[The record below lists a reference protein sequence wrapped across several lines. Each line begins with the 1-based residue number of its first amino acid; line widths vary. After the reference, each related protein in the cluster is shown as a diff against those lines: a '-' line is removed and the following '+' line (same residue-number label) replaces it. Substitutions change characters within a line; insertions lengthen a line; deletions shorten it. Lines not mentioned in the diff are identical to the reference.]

1 MIPRLWIT
9 QVGAVLRLE
18 IRKSFLSRRGW
29 WIYLLAALPF
39 LIFGGHAIQS
49 QLDGQRAVRWKT
61 EGTTPEK
68 LRTIEVGMKVEDLR
82 KLLPNPAEY
91 HRFDN
96 RWGEHETFVYSDGEH
111 IVNVR
116 SLDGEIERVI
126 RRGSSCDPVEDSKIF
141 AGVFQFLY
149 LRLFIF
155 FGCLFVF
162 MNLFRGEMLDKTL
175 HFYFLAPLR
184 REVLVAGKFL
194 AGLTATAAVFCL
206 STIGQL
212 VFLYVHWHADQRSL
226 YPSMLSDAASY
237 CGVTVLACL
246 GYGSVFLAAGM
257 LVRNPLI
264 PGAVILLWE
273 SINGILPST
282 LRHISVIYY
291 LKSLCPVEVP
301 MSQNTPPPPALLA
314 SNVDPAGP
322 VVAIGGLLL
331 VASAVLAHS
340 MMRARRMEIN
350 YGTD

>member
-1 MIPRLWIT
+1 MNPLWMKQI
-9 QVGAVLRLE
+9 GAVLRLE

-29 WIYLLAALPF
+29 WIYLLAAIPF
-39 LIFGGHAIQS
+39 LIFFGHAVQS
-49 QLDGQRAVRWKT
+49 KFDGQRAVRLKT
-61 EGTTPEK
+61 EGTTAEK
-68 LRTIEVGMKVEDLR
+68 LRKIETGMKVDDLR
-82 KLLPNPAEY
+82 KMLPDPAEQQQWE
-91 HRFDN
+91 N
-96 RWGEHETFVYSDGEH
+96 RRGVHDFLVYSDGER
-111 IVNVR
+111 IVVVR
-116 SLDGEIERVI
+116 ATDGEVESVS
-126 RRGSSCDPVEDSKIF
+126 RRGASCDPNEDSKIF

-194 AGLTATAAVFCL
+194 AALTVTAVVFCA

-212 VFLYVHWHADQRSL
+212 VFLYMHWQPDQRAL
-226 YPSMLSDAASY
+226 YTSMLSDSAAY
-237 CGVTVLACL
+237 IGVTALACL
-246 GYGSVFLAAGM
+246 GYGAVFLAAGM

-282 LRHISVIYY
+282 LRHISIIYY
-291 LKSLCPVEVP
+291 LKSLCPVDVP
-301 MSQNTPPPPALLA
+301 MSQNTPPPLALLA

-331 VASAVLAHS
+331 VACAVLAHS
-340 MMRARRMEIN
+340 MFRVRKMEIN

>member
-1 MIPRLWIT
+1 MNSLWMK

-18 IRKSFLSRRGW
+18 IGKSFLSRRGW

-39 LIFGGHAIQS
+39 LIFAGHAVQVKF
-49 QLDGQRAVRWKT
+49 DAQRAISMKT
-61 EGTTPEK
+61 AGTTGEK
-68 LRTIEVGMKVEDLR
+68 LRKIENGMKVADLR
-82 KLLPNPAEY
+82 ELLPNPSRHEKW
-91 HRFDN
+91 DN
-96 RWGEHETFVYSDGEH
+96 RRGEMEFFVYSDGEH

-116 SLDGEIERVI
+116 TLDGEVERVT
-126 RRGSSCDPVEDSKIF
+126 RRGGDDPIEDSKIF

-175 HFYFLAPLR
+175 HFYFLAPMR

-194 AGLTATAAVFCL
+194 AGLVATAAIFCL
-206 STIGQL
+206 STFGQL
-212 VFLYVHWHADQRSL
+212 AFLYMHWLPEQRDQYPAL
-226 YPSMLSDAASY
+226 YTDTAAY
-237 CGVTVLACL
+237 LGVTALACL
-246 GYGSVFLAAGM
+246 GYGAVFLMAGM

-282 LRHISVIYY
+282 LRHISIIYY
-291 LKSLCPVEVP
+291 LKSMCPVDVP
-301 MSQNTPPPPALLA
+301 MGQNTPPPLALLA

-322 VVAIGGLLL
+322 VVAIGGLVL
-331 VASAVLAHS
+331 VAVLVLGYS
-340 MMRARRMEIN
+340 MVQVRRMEIN
-350 YGTD
+350 YGSD

>member
-1 MIPRLWIT
+1 MNPLWVK

-39 LIFGGHAIQS
+39 LIFFGHAVQS
-49 QLDGQRAVRWKT
+49 KFDGQRAVRWKT
-61 EGTTPEK
+61 VGTTAEK
-68 LRTIEVGMKVEDLR
+68 LRKVHTGMKVSELR
-82 KLLPNPAEY
+82 ELLPNPSQY
-91 HRFDN
+91 NQWDTR
-96 RWGEHETFVYSDGEH
+96 RGEQEFFVYSDGEH
-111 IVNVR
+111 IVNIRAV
-116 SLDGEIERVI
+116 DGEVERI
-126 RRGSSCDPVEDSKIF
+126 TRRGSSCDPNEDSKIF

-194 AGLTATAAVFCL
+194 AGLIATAAVFCL
-206 STIGQL
+206 STLGQL
-212 VFLYVHWHADQRSL
+212 AFLYMHWQPSQRAE
-226 YPSMLSDAASY
+226 YTSMFSDTAAY
-237 CGVTVLACL
+237 FGVTALACL
-246 GYGSVFLAAGM
+246 GYGAVFLAAGM

-282 LRHISVIYY
+282 LR
-291 LKSLCPVEVP
+291 
-301 MSQNTPPPPALLA
+301 
-314 SNVDPAGP
+314 
-322 VVAIGGLLL
+322 
-331 VASAVLAHS
+331 
-340 MMRARRMEIN
+340 
-350 YGTD
+350 

>member
-1 MIPRLWIT
+1 MNPLWIK
-9 QVGAVLRLE
+9 QIGAVLRLE

-39 LIFGGHAIQS
+39 LIFGGHAIQTKF
-49 QLDGQRAVRWKT
+49 DGERAKRWKT
-61 EGTTPEK
+61 EGTTAEK
-68 LRTIEVGMKVEDLR
+68 LRKIETGMKVTELR
-82 KLLPNPAEY
+82 KLLPNPSQHNQWDSRRGDQEV
-91 HRFDN
+91 
-96 RWGEHETFVYSDGEH
+96 FVYSDGER

-116 SLDGEIERVI
+116 ALDGEVERVM
-126 RRGSSCDPVEDSKIF
+126 RRGTNCDPNEDSKIF

-194 AGLTATAAVFCL
+194 AALIATIAVFCL

-212 VFLYVHWHADQRSL
+212 VFLYMHWQPAQRSE
-226 YPSMLSDAASY
+226 YTSMLSDAASY
-237 CGVTVLACL
+237 TGVTALACL
-246 GYGSVFLAAGM
+246 GYGAVFLAAGM
-257 LVRNPLI
+257 LIRNPLI

-282 LRHISVIYY
+282 LRHISIIYY
-291 LKSLCPVEVP
+291 LKSLCPVDVP
-301 MSQNTPPPPALLA
+301 MSQNTPPPLALLA
-314 SNVDPAGP
+314 SNVDPASP

-340 MMRARRMEIN
+340 MFRVRKMEIN

>member
-1 MIPRLWIT
+1 MNPLWMK

-39 LIFGGHAIQS
+39 LIFAGHAIQS
-49 QLDGQRAVRWKT
+49 QFDGERAVRWKT
-61 EGTTPEK
+61 AGTTADK
-68 LRTIEVGMKVEDLR
+68 LRKVHTGMKVSEL
-82 KLLPNPAEY
+82 KELLPNPFQSQQWDT
-91 HRFDN
+91 R
-96 RWGEHETFVYSDGEH
+96 RGEQEFFVYSDGEH
-111 IVNVR
+111 IVSIRAV
-116 SLDGEIERVI
+116 DGEVERI
-126 RRGSSCDPVEDSKIF
+126 TRRGSTCDPQEDSTIF

-184 REVLVAGKFL
+184 REVLVVGKFL
-194 AGLTATAAVFCL
+194 AGLVATAAVFCL
-206 STIGQL
+206 STFGQL
-212 VFLYVHWHADQRSL
+212 VFLYMHWAPAQRAE
-226 YPSMLSDAASY
+226 YTSMFTDTAAY
-237 CGVTVLACL
+237 VGVTALACL
-246 GYGSVFLAAGM
+246 GYGAVFLAAGM

-282 LRHISVIYY
+282 LRHMSIIYY
-291 LKSLCPVEVP
+291 LKSLCPVDVP
-301 MSQNTPPPPALLA
+301 MSQNTPPPLALLA

-322 VVAIGGLLL
+322 VVAIGGMLL
-331 VASAVLAHS
+331 VATAVIAYS
-340 MMRARRMEIN
+340 MVRVRKMEIN

>member
-1 MIPRLWIT
+1 MNPLWMK

-39 LIFGGHAIQS
+39 LIFGGQAIQTKF
-49 QLDGQRAVRWKT
+49 DGQRAARSKT

-68 LRTIEVGMKVEDLR
+68 LRKVQTGMKVSEL
-82 KLLPNPAEY
+82 KELLPNPSE
-91 HRFDN
+91 HQQWDN
-96 RWGEHETFVYSDGEH
+96 RRGEMEYFVYSDGAH
-111 IVNVR
+111 IITVR
-116 SLDGEIERVI
+116 SVDGEVERVM
-126 RRGSSCDPVEDSKIF
+126 RRGTDDPQEDSKIF

-184 REVLVAGKFL
+184 REVLVAGKFF
-194 AGLTATAAVFCL
+194 AGLIATSAIFCL
-206 STIGQL
+206 STLGQL
-212 VFLYVHWHADQRSL
+212 AFLYMHWQPAQRAE
-226 YPSMLSDAASY
+226 YTSMSTDTAAY
-237 CGVTVLACL
+237 VGVTALACL

-273 SINGILPST
+273 SINGILPAT
-282 LRHISVIYY
+282 LRHISIIYY
-291 LKSLCPVEVP
+291 LKSLCPVDVP
-301 MSQNTPPPPALLA
+301 MSQNTPPPLALLA

-322 VVAIGGLLL
+322 VVAIGGLFL
-331 VASAVLAHS
+331 VAILVLAHS
-340 MMRARRMEIN
+340 MFRVRKMEVN
-350 YGTD
+350 YGAD

>member
-1 MIPRLWIT
+1 MNRLWIK

-18 IRKSFLSRRGW
+18 IRKSFLSRRGL

-39 LIFGGHAIQS
+39 LIFGGHAIQTKF
-49 QLDGQRAVRWKT
+49 DGQRAGRWKT
-61 EGTTPEK
+61 EGTTAEK
-68 LRTIEVGMKVEDLR
+68 LRKIEAGMKVTELR
-82 KLLPNPAEY
+82 KLLPNPSQYNQWDTRRGDQE
-91 HRFDN
+91 F
-96 RWGEHETFVYSDGEH
+96 FVYSDGEH

-116 SLDGEIERVI
+116 ALDGEVERVT
-126 RRGSSCDPVEDSKIF
+126 RRGANCDPNEDSRIF

-184 REVLVAGKFL
+184 REVLVVGKFL
-194 AGLTATAAVFCL
+194 AGLIATAAIFCL
-206 STIGQL
+206 STVGQL
-212 VFLYVHWHADQRSL
+212 AFLYMHWQPEQRSG
-226 YPSMLSDAASY
+226 YTSMFSDTAAY
-237 CGVTVLACL
+237 VGVTALACL
-246 GYGSVFLAAGM
+246 GYGAVFMIAGM
-257 LVRNPLI
+257 LIRNPLI

-282 LRHISVIYY
+282 LRHISIIYY
-291 LKSLCPVEVP
+291 LKSLCPVDIP
-301 MSQNTPPPPALLA
+301 MSQNAPPPLVLLA
-314 SNVDPAGP
+314 SNVDPASP

-331 VASAVLAHS
+331 VACAVVAYS
-340 MMRARRMEIN
+340 MLRVRRMEIN

>member
-1 MIPRLWIT
+1 MNQLWLT

-39 LIFGGHAIQS
+39 LIFGGHAIQTKF
-49 QLDGQRAVRWKT
+49 DAQRAKSMKT
-61 EGTTPEK
+61 DGTTAEK
-68 LRTIEVGMKVEDLR
+68 LRKISEGMKIEELNA
-82 KLLPNPAEY
+82 LLPNPSRHDKWE
-91 HRFDN
+91 N
-96 RWGEHETFVYSDGEH
+96 RRGNNEFFTYSDGTH
-111 IVNVR
+111 IVTVR
-116 SLDGEIERVI
+116 TVDGEVERVM
-126 RRGSSCDPVEDSKIF
+126 RRGADDPQEDAKIF

-194 AGLTATAAVFCL
+194 AALIATAAIFCV
-206 STIGQL
+206 STLGQL
-212 VFLYVHWHADQRSL
+212 AFLYMHWAPEQRTEYGSL
-226 YPSMLSDAASY
+226 YSDAAAY
-237 CGVTVLACL
+237 VGVTALACL
-246 GYGSVFLAAGM
+246 GYGAVFLMAGM

-282 LRHISVIYY
+282 LRHMSIIYY
-291 LKSLCPVEVP
+291 LKSLCPVDVP
-301 MSQNTPPPPALLA
+301 MSQNTPPPLALLA

-331 VASAVLAHS
+331 VATLVVGYS
-340 MMRARRMEIN
+340 MLQVRKMEIN
-350 YGTD
+350 YGAD